1 MILKGSLYNLNIT
14 PGRAHEVQAF
24 GCPFAFAKFRAGDS
38 IESSGQRIKG
48 LKNLLNAE
56 SGQFQTI
63 IT

>member
-1 MILKGSLYNLNIT
+1 MTKE
-14 PGRAHEVQAF
+14 AHAVRAF